1 MNYVNGRVMNRW
13 PDGGE
18 VYLSAG
24 ADPSGSGT
32 FHEGLNGWRAG
43 SKFVFFVLV
52 IHCHTSQDGNHP
64 TSTALKFLFEFF
76 SNGLMTLPTFFGGA
90 VTDRG

>member
-24 ADPSGSGT
+24 VDPSGSGT

-43 SKFVFFVLV
+43 SKFVFFCPGHTLSYIPGWQSSN
-52 IHCHTSQDGNHP
+52 IHGSQVP
-64 TSTALKFLFEFF
+64 
-76 SNGLMTLPTFFGGA
+76 
-90 VTDRG
+90 V